1 VRSPKSHNNIY
12 YSEFVANYIMKKFFQ
27 LKKLPSTDLRKYSRL
42 GLASYVLV
50 IVTALI
56 IIGDLTLFLRFS
68 NTLVTEYFKGID
80 LVATLLAAG
89 VALAGIILGFAAV
102 VQKQKKRLF
111 GIIGLIFNSLF
122 LLTIFTL
129 YASNAVAFWRL
140 AGK

>member
-1 VRSPKSHNNIY
+1 VRSPKSYNNIY

-27 LKKLPSTDLRKYSRL
+27 LKRLPSTDLRKYSRL

-129 YASNAVAFWRL
+129 YISNAVAFWRL

>member
-1 VRSPKSHNNIY
+1 
-12 YSEFVANYIMKKFFQ
+12 MKKFFQ

-56 IIGDLTLFLRFS
+56 IIGDLALFLRFS

-80 LVATLLAAG
+80 LAATMLAAG
-89 VALAGIILGFAAV
+89 VALAGIILGFTAV
-102 VQKQKKRLF
+102 VQRQKKRLF